1 MRSKALE
8 DILRKSNHNSSVVLC
23 CPKNSKEVRAA
34 DTDNCTNL
42 RRSSRGI
49 CPPELIV
56 GVGET
61 PAPTVAGTTVSQKCV
76 AGAAAAGPTSTTRA
90 RRAPD
95 SSALIPKYSV
105 GSYVET
111 SWGGDK
117 IHGYVTDI
125 SIKKGKLH
133 GYTIRFPIGAYANM
147 SEEEETFMVPGDVFS
162 IQPVG
167 ANSSKPPNHFNLQ
180 CDSDFFIAELFS
192 KGRPVLQLKSHAQ
205 PIEDDHVQ
213 EDVQGQSPI

>member
-1 MRSKALE
+1 MN
-8 DILRKSNHNSSVVLC
+8 RKYSSVVLC
-23 CPKNSKEVRAA
+23 CPKSSKEVRAA

-42 RRSSRGI
+42 RRSARGL
-49 CPPELIV
+49 PPEFEL
-56 GVGET
+56 GVGEK
-61 PAPTVAGTTVSQKCV
+61 PAPTAAGPTASQCCEDR
-76 AGAAAAGPTSTTRA
+76 AAAAGPTSTTRA

-95 SSALIPKYSV
+95 SSALIPKYPV

-117 IHGYVTDI
+117 IYGYVTDF
-125 SIKKGKLH
+125 SVKRGKLH
-133 GYTIRFPIGAYANM
+133 GYSIRFPIGAYPNM
-147 SEEEETFMVPGDVFS
+147 SEEEEAFMLPGDVFS

-167 ANSSKPPNHFNLQ
+167 ANSSNPPNHFNLQ

-192 KGRPVLQLKSHAQ
+192 KGRPVLRLQSHAQ
-205 PIEDDHVQ
+205 AIEVVHVQ